1 MGLLCC
7 LTLSLNS
14 TTPAK
19 MQLLRWVVLAPQNPT
34 SWSQSRA
41 AMCYVLL
48 QSQAGNV
55 RVAAAASALGA
66 SAVSAAAAG
75 GGPGPFLGKA
85 YSLCHCTLR
94 CMHVI
99 ARSAITQ
106 TKILRHEVYSRQ
118 ESCPW
123 QGLWLC
129 PCLSRALQASPLN
142 SRLCAALAHMRSPR
156 LRQGQLELLPPRP
169 QLEPLP

>member
-34 SWSQSRA
+34 WSQSRA

-66 SAVSAAAAG
+66 STVSAAAAG
-75 GGPGPFLGKA
+75 GGPGPFLEQA
-85 YSLCHCTLR
+85 HSICHCTLR

-106 TKILRHEVYSRQ
+106 TKYCDMKFTAGKNLAL
-118 ESCPW
+118 
-123 QGLWLC
+123 G
-129 PCLSRALQASPLN
+129 RAFGFALAS
-142 SRLCAALAHMRSPR
+142 AALCKFPY
-156 LRQGQLELLPPRP
+156 
-169 QLEPLP
+169 